1 METIKNIEVDSVQIY
16 FHDIS
21 CSDLLTRE
29 EEIELAKRIE
39 AGDEEARKKL
49 IESNLR
55 LVISIA
61 KNYNPNGMSFMDI
74 VQEGN
79 IGLIRAVE
87 KFDYRLGYK
96 FSTYAT
102 WWIKQCINRAISNQS
117 RTVRLPGHY
126 VEDLLKL
133 INVKETLT
141 KELNR
146 VPSLEEVANLASID
160 TEKAAEVLNW
170 NQDILSLDAPV
181 TDDESVLG
189 EIVLDEKQDP
199 ERKVIEEVV
208 KSEIRAAI
216 KELTEIEQDVIMERF
231 GLKDGTRKTLNEISE
246 KYGVTREYIRQIEKR
261 ALMKLRSN
269 QRIRSLVES

>member
-39 AGDEEARKKL
+39 AGDDEARKKL

-79 IGLIRAVE
+79 IGLIKAVE

-133 INVKETLT
+133 INAKETLT

-160 TEKAAEVLNW
+160 TEKAAEMLNW

-181 TDDESVLG
+181 TDDESALG

-208 KSEIRAAI
+208 KSEIRVAI
-216 KELTEIEQDVIMERF
+216 KELAEIEQDVIMERF

-269 QRIRSLVES
+269 QRIRSLVEN

>member
-39 AGDEEARKKL
+39 AGDDEARKKL

-133 INVKETLT
+133 INAKETLT

-160 TEKAAEVLNW
+160 TKKAAEMLNW

-181 TDDESVLG
+181 TDDESALG

-199 ERKVIEEVV
+199 ERKVIEKVV
-208 KSEIRAAI
+208 KSEIRVAI
-216 KELTEIEQDVIMERF
+216 KELAEIEQDVIMERF
-231 GLKDGTRKTLNEISE
+231 GLKDGTRKTLNEVSE

-269 QRIRSLVES
+269 QRIRSLVEN

>member
-39 AGDEEARKKL
+39 AGDDEARKKL

-79 IGLIRAVE
+79 IGLIKAVE

-133 INVKETLT
+133 INAKETLT

-160 TEKAAEVLNW
+160 TKKAAEMLNW

-181 TDDESVLG
+181 TDDESALG

-208 KSEIRAAI
+208 KSEIRVAI
-216 KELTEIEQDVIMERF
+216 KELAEIEQDVIMERF
-231 GLKDGTRKTLNEISE
+231 GLKDGTRKTLNEVSE

-261 ALMKLRSN
+261 ALRKLRSN
-269 QRIRSLVES
+269 QRIRSLIES

>member
-39 AGDEEARKKL
+39 AGDDEARKKL

-133 INVKETLT
+133 INAKETLT

-160 TEKAAEVLNW
+160 TKKAAEMLNW

-181 TDDESVLG
+181 TDDESALG

-208 KSEIRAAI
+208 KSEIRVAI
-216 KELTEIEQDVIMERF
+216 KELAEIEQDVIMERF
-231 GLKDGTRKTLNEISE
+231 GLKDGTRKTLNEVSE

-269 QRIRSLVES
+269 QRIRSLVEN